1 MWIHRN
7 PTPTHRPGFRKILLS
22 LLEDEESV
30 LCIPPGIEGDSLA
43 AVLGGPLDAGFNMYT
58 ELQSKYYADITT
70 SL

>member
-1 MWIHRN
+1 MHCRN

-30 LCIPPGIEGDSLA
+30 LCIPSDIDEDSLA
-43 AVLGGPLDAGFNMYT
+43 AILGGPLDAGFNMYT
-58 ELQSKYYADITT
+58 ELQTKYYADIST